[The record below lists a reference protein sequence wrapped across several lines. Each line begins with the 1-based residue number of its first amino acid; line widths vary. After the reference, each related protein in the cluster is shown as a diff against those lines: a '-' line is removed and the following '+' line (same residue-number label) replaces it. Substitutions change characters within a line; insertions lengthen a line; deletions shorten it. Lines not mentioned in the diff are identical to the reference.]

1 MGSVQTGILIFFVL
15 LAFLAFLARYKFH
28 VLDYLKGLFN
38 REGFQNPWESAGPPP
53 EGIQESDL
61 APAMSVSTEKL
72 LTSDRLIPMSEQD
85 AVANW
90 SRMTSEKCF
99 RTDMGEQLKPVGNY
113 LQRTNNYQHSHPDSC
128 SAPNHE
134 FVGTFY
140 QPHEGVG
147 ATPASGYPL
156 PPSTQCA

>member
-1 MGSVQTGILIFFVL
+1 MSTIQTCILIFLILVGI
-15 LAFLAFLARYKFH
+15 LAILARYKFS
-28 VLDYLKGLFN
+28 VLDYFKNLF
-38 REGFQNPWESAGPPP
+38 RQEGFQNPWIPETTP
-53 EGIQESDL
+53 EGVADSDL
-61 APAMSVSTEKL
+61 APAMAVQTEKL
-72 LTSDRLIPMSEQD
+72 LTSDRLIPLTEDQ

-99 RTDMGEQLKPVGNY
+99 RSDMGEQLKPVGNY
-113 LQRTNNYQHSHPDSC
+113 LQRTNNYVRSHPDSC

-140 QPHEGVG
+140 QPHEGIG
-147 ATPASGYPL
+147 ATPASGLPF

>member
-1 MGSVQTGILIFFVL
+1 MSTLQTGILIFLILVGI
-15 LAFLAFLARYKFH
+15 LAILARYKFA
-28 VLDYLKGLFN
+28 VLDYFKNLF
-38 REGFQNPWESAGPPP
+38 RQEGFQNPWIPTAPP
-53 EGIQESDL
+53 EGVSESDL
-61 APAMSVSTEKL
+61 APVMAIQTEKL
-72 LTSDRLIPMSEQD
+72 LTSDRLIPLTEEQ

-99 RTDMGEQLKPVGNY
+99 RSDMGEQLKPVGNY
-113 LQRTNNYQHSHPDSC
+113 LQRTNNYKQSHPDSC

-140 QPHEGVG
+140 QPHEGIG
-147 ATPASGYPL
+147 ATPASGFPL